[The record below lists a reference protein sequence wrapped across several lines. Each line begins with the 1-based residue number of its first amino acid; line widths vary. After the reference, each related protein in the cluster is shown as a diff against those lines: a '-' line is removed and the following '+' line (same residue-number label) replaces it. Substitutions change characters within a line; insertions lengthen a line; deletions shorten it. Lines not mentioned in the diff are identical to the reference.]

1 MRLLNS
7 RTRALEVF
15 ADAVPRYA
23 ILSHTWEEEEVCFCD
38 FNDPNIDH
46 ISMKG
51 WYKVEKSCEQ
61 ALLDGLEYVWIDT
74 VCIDKSSSAEL
85 SEAINSMFGWY
96 FNSAL
101 CYAYL
106 SDLPAVKLRE
116 SRWFTRGWTLQE
128 MIAPKE
134 VKFYDKDWV
143 SNGTKSGLICRLN
156 EITGVDKIILSGG
169 NLRLISV
176 ARKISWAAKR
186 KTTRVEDMA
195 YCLLGL
201 FDISMPMLY
210 GEGHKAFRRLQENIV
225 KEYDDHSL
233 FAWRATSSA
242 DHAGL
247 FAESP
252 ADFASSA
259 NIVPCLGRRSEPA
272 VVTSRGVRISAFLT
286 KGQDASLDE
295 SAVLGVLNCRSLDF
309 DMESTKRIAIALRM
323 CYDTDGSGT
332 MSGYIRVRPGDLFS
346 AYSKREERK
355 SLYILKKN
363 HFGDLAGSRIYF
375 VRTLPLWS
383 RERPFEFVHAYP
395 HKQWDEEKRLFRIQ
409 TRECGLAQFALV
421 FRQAFPSPNGE
432 APGCFVVF
440 LGVSGMSK
448 PVDVGSSSSVLQKF
462 VELKCYVEFRHSRD
476 VAQMDLGRSWEDK
489 SSTYNDSAHGAGVA
503 LKCYASR
510 VVVSGQEVYCVDI
523 FVKNLDEYESQI
535 CYETDHC

>member
-7 RTRALEVF
+7 RTRVLEVF
-15 ADAVPRYA
+15 ADAVPKYA
-23 ILSHTWEEEEVCFCD
+23 ILSHTWEEEEVCYCD

-46 ISMKG
+46 ISMTG
-51 WYKVEKSCEQ
+51 WYKIEKSCEQ

-85 SEAINSMFGWY
+85 SEAINSMFAWY
-96 FNSAL
+96 RNSTL

-106 SDLPAVKLRE
+106 SDLPTVKLGE
-116 SRWFTRGWTLQE
+116 SRWVTRGWTLQE
-128 MIAPKE
+128 LIAPKT
-134 VKFYDKDWV
+134 VKFYDDRWTF
-143 SNGTKSGLICRLN
+143 NGTKSGLISQLN
-156 EITGVDKIILSGG
+156 EITGVDKVILSGG

-210 GEGHKAFRRLQENIV
+210 GEGHKAFRRLQEKIV
-225 KEYDDHSL
+225 EEYDDHSL
-233 FAWRATSSA
+233 FAWRATTPG

-286 KGQDASLDE
+286 TGQDASLNE
-295 SAVLGVLNCRSLDF
+295 PAVLAVLNCRSLDF
-309 DMESTKRIAIALRM
+309 DMESTKRTAIALRM
-323 CYDTDGSGT
+323 CYDADGSGA
-332 MSGYIRVRPGDLFS
+332 MSGYVRIRPGDLFS
-346 AYSKREERK
+346 AYTKRQERK
-355 SLYILKKN
+355 ILYILKNN

-375 VRTLPLWS
+375 VRTWPLWP
-383 RERPFEFVHAYP
+383 REKPFEFIHAYP
-395 HKQWDEEKRLFRIQ
+395 QEQWDEGNSLFRMQ
-409 TRECGLAQFALV
+409 RLECGLAQFALV
-421 FRQAFPSPNGE
+421 FRQAFPSLDGK

-440 LGVSGMSK
+440 LWVSDKSK
-448 PVDVGSSSSVLQKF
+448 EADVASSSSVPQKT
-462 VELKCYVEFRHSRD
+462 VGLKCYVEYRQCSDTAHIE
-476 VAQMDLGRSWEDK
+476 LGESWEDK
-489 SSTYNDSAHGAGVA
+489 SSTYNASARVEGVA

-510 VVVSGQEVYCVDI
+510 VVVSGQEVYCVDLH
-523 FVKNLDEYESQI
+523 VKNVDEHESNG
-535 CYETDHC
+535 C

>member
-1 MRLLNS
+1 MRLLNC
-7 RTRALEVF
+7 RTRTLEVF
-15 ADAVPRYA
+15 ADAVPCYA
-23 ILSHTWEEEEVCFCD
+23 ILSHTWEEDEVCFCD

-46 ISMKG
+46 TSMKG
-51 WYKVEKSCEQ
+51 WYKIDKSCEQ

-96 FNSAL
+96 CNPTL

-134 VKFYDKDWV
+134 IKFYDKHWR
-143 SNGTKSGLICRLN
+143 SCGTKSGLICQLN
-156 EITGVDKIILSGG
+156 EITGVDNMILLGG

-176 ARKISWAAKR
+176 ARIISWAAKR

-210 GEGHKAFRRLQENIV
+210 GEGIKAFRRLQENIV

-233 FAWRATSSA
+233 FAWRATSA
-242 DHAGL
+242 GDHAGL

-259 NIVPCLGRRSEPA
+259 NIVPCLGRLSEPA

-295 SAVLGVLNCRSLDF
+295 SAVLGVLNCRSIDF
-309 DMESTKRIAIALRM
+309 DMESTKRIAIALRV
-323 CYDTDGSGT
+323 CYDTDGSGAK
-332 MSGYIRVRPGDLFS
+332 SGYVRVRPADLFS
-346 AYSKREERK
+346 AYSKRQERK
-355 SLYILKKN
+355 SLYILKNN

-383 RERPFEFVHAYP
+383 REKPFEFTHAYP
-395 HKQWDEEKRLFRIQ
+395 QEQWDEENSLFRVQ
-409 TRECGLAQFALV
+409 TLGCGLAQFALV
-421 FRQAFPSPNGE
+421 FRQAFPSPYGE

-440 LGVSGMSK
+440 LGVSGMLK
-448 PVDVGSSSSVLQKF
+448 AVDVGSSSSVLRTF
-462 VELKCYVEFRHSRD
+462 VDLKCYVEFRHCSD
-476 VAQMDLGRSWEDK
+476 IAQNDLGRSWEDK
-489 SSTYNDSAHGAGVA
+489 SSTYNASAQGAGVA

-510 VVVSGQEVYCVDI
+510 VVVSGQEVYCVDLH
-523 FVKNLDEYESQI
+523 VKHMDEYEP
-535 CYETDHC
+535 HC